1 MNIVTVTPAMLA
13 GRTNELS
20 ALLIDC
26 VRNGSSVG
34 FLRTID
40 AAEAS
45 AYWDAVRAAM
55 ESGCRVLLIAEH
67 AGQLQ
72 GTVQLD
78 FCLKPNGVNRA
89 EIQKLIVHT
98 SARRRGVAAALMTKE
113 EDVARERGRGLV
125 YLDTEAGSPAEA
137 FYLAQGYTCIGG
149 LPEYACSPDGEWRAN
164 AIYYKTLFTR
174 SAEKDMDSPRAAA

>member
-1 MNIVTVTPAMLA
+1 MNIAIATPGALT

-26 VRNGSSVG
+26 VHNGSSVG

-40 AAEAS
+40 ATEAS
-45 AYWDAVRAAM
+45 AYWDTVRTAL
-55 ESGCRVLLIAEH
+55 ESGCRILLIAEH
-67 AGQLQ
+67 EGHLQ

-78 FCLKPNGVNRA
+78 FCLKPNGANRA

-98 SARRRGVAAALMTKE
+98 SARRRGVAAALMKE
-113 EDVARERGRGLV
+113 AENIARERGRGLV
-125 YLDTEAGSPAEA
+125 YLDTEAGSPAES

-164 AIYYKTLFTR
+164 AIYYKSLFTR
-174 SAEKDMDSPRAAA
+174 SAQEEASPRAAA